1 MASFKNFIL
10 SLSVVVV
17 QLFVG
22 CEMFTETPTGE
33 AVVVLDVYDL
43 KVDGNGG
50 NIPVYYAVEN
60 PRPGAR
66 PEVIANVSWITV
78 KSVANGTIML
88 YVAPSDIDE
97 ERFGFVTVKY
107 EGMPKSVKITV
118 LQDPQI
124 LDEFSFEVVD
134 LTTTSCSIKYTP
146 KQSNGVFMA
155 NIIDSDYFV
164 QSGISDMNQFIVAE
178 MENYLNLAKQHDI
191 TLQYLLEEAANP
203 KPIFTKEVTRNF
215 SGMKAGATYIAYA
228 YGLELNGDE
237 YRVTIP
243 LHQISVTLPML
254 PMYDV
259 TFNIS
264 AQIVNASS
272 ATIVVSPER
281 WGGYYTVNIIPD
293 SSIFYIPK
301 GEMINEYTLR
311 AMSNDFYR
319 RARQAMQSGMSAAAF
334 LNGSCYTGKQMLNVS
349 VGGGSKY
356 MVAVYAVESI
366 DGDIPM
372 MCSMPSI
379 SYL

>member
-1 MASFKNFIL
+1 MARFKSFIL
-10 SLSVVVV
+10 LISAVVA
-17 QLFVG
+17 QLFAG
-22 CEMFTETPTGE
+22 CEMFVATPTGE
-33 AVVVLDVYDL
+33 SEVILDIYDL
-43 KVDGNGG
+43 KVDGIGG
-50 NIPVYYAVEN
+50 NIPVYYAVNN

-66 PEVIANVSWITV
+66 PEVTSNVSWITV

-88 YVAPSDIDE
+88 YVASSDVDE

-118 LQDPQI
+118 LQDPRV
-124 LDEFSFEVVD
+124 LNEFSFEVVE

-164 QSGISDMNQFIVAE
+164 QSGIFDMDQFIVAE
-178 MENYLNLAKQHDI
+178 MDNYLNLAKQYDM
-191 TLQYLLEEAANP
+191 TLQYLLEEAASP
-203 KPIFTKEVTRNF
+203 KPIFTKEVTRAF

-254 PMYDV
+254 PLYDV

-264 AQIVNASS
+264 AQLVNASS

-281 WGGYYTVNIIPD
+281 WSGYYTVNIIPD
-293 SSIFYIPK
+293 SSIFYIPN
-301 GEMINEYTLR
+301 GELINEYTLR
-311 AMSNDFYR
+311 AMSNDFYK

-334 LNGSCYTGKQMLNVS
+334 LNSSCYVGKQTLNVS

-366 DGDIPM
+366 DGDIPA